1 MTKNEIS
8 RRKFLKDS
16 SMIGAGMFLAAA
28 GAKASEAKEMKV
40 DTSKTVNY
48 NPRMG
53 YRRLGK
59 TNLMVSEVSLGGHWR
74 NRGGG
79 RYWDRFDRDECP
91 EDVAKN
97 RTDVVSKCIEC
108 GINYLDIT
116 TRAECI
122 AYGIAL
128 KGRREK
134 MIVGADDHILGPR
147 NPDNR
152 TVKKLI
158 YDVEECLGA
167 FKTDYFDIWR
177 VQAQMNPPLNTD
189 EEVDNM
195 IEAFETL
202 HKQGKVKWFGV
213 SSHTRHW
220 HQHIIEK
227 YPQLSM
233 IIFPYTAQSKVIEG
247 KEVIEE
253 RGADES
259 DPARKSIFDA
269 VKKQNVGVCT
279 IKPFAGGSLFSEKK
293 FPAPERG
300 SEEEHKLARLTL
312 QYILANEAITATL
325 PGMTT
330 INEVENNVRAS
341 YERKEG
347 VSWQDVEWLK
357 RKTDQAWTN
366 LPADYAWLRDW
377 EWV

>member
-1 MTKNEIS
+1 MAEKEIT
-8 RRKFLKDS
+8 RRQFLKDS
-16 SMIGAGMFLAAA
+16 SMLGAGIVLAAT
-28 GAKASEAKEMKV
+28 GAKPGMAQAAKV
-40 DTSKTVNY
+40 DTSRIVNY
-48 NPRMG
+48 NPKMG

-59 TNLMVSEVSLGGHWR
+59 TNLLVSEVSLGGHWR

-79 RYWDRFDRDECP
+79 RYWDRFEKDECP

-97 RTDVVSKCIEC
+97 RTDIVSACIEC

-147 NPDNR
+147 NPANR
-152 TVKKLI
+152 TAEKLV
-158 YDVEECLGA
+158 YDVDECLKA

-189 EEVDNM
+189 DEVENM
-195 IEAFETL
+195 IEAFERV

-227 YPQLSM
+227 YPQISM
-233 IIFPYTAQSKVIEG
+233 IIFPYTAQSKVIDGREL
-247 KEVIEE
+247 IEE
-253 RGADES
+253 RGADEN
-259 DPARKSIFDA
+259 DPAQKSIFDA
-269 VKKQNVGVCT
+269 VNKCNVGVCT
-279 IKPFAGGSLFSEKK
+279 IKPFAGGSLFSAKS
-293 FPAPERG
+293 FPAPEQG
-300 SEEEHKLARLTL
+300 SEEEHKLAKLTL
-312 QYILANEAITATL
+312 QYILANDAITATL

-330 INEVENNVRAS
+330 VKEVQNNASAS
-341 YERKEG
+341 YDRRKG
-347 VSWQDVEWLK
+347 VAWEDVEWLK
-357 RKTDQAWTN
+357 RKTDLAWAN
-366 LPADYAWLRDW
+366 LPEDYAWLRDW